1 MEMRRPWEQSTLSA
15 PRYRVE
21 EHQRELA
28 AFIVGFADTVLQY
41 ETLVALHA
49 AQLTRAGVHAELV
62 VIEQDTER
70 VILRRDV
77 WTTPES

>member
-1 MEMRRPWEQSTLSA
+1 MRRPWEQSTLSA
-15 PRYRVE
+15 PRYR
-21 EHQRELA
+21 
-28 AFIVGFADTVLQY
+28 
-41 ETLVALHA
+41 
-49 AQLTRAGVHAELV
+49 VHAELV